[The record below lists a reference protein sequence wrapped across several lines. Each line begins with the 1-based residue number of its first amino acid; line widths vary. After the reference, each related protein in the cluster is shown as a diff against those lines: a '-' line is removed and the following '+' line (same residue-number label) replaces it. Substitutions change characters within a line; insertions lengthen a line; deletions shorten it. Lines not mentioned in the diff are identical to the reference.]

1 MKYKLSCIIIAVL
14 LLFSCNRCAD
24 KKEELLAEIEK
35 INIRHAYETK
45 LVPDI
50 NIRDYTSSRHPSQ
63 LGFSKDELDSLT
75 GYDTVGADSNPIEY
89 DKAAMDIELMFKVLK
104 NCYGAYDY
112 FGGDEA
118 FKEAKKQ
125 VMGDC
130 EAYGDN
136 LKVGL
141 LKESLINNLGF
152 IKDGHFSID
161 GSVTFKKAKYYSNDE
176 IDYLKDEKGYF
187 MIKEGKKKYVQLVDG
202 DGEIDKYMKRSI
214 DDEGAL
220 IYRLGVLSFDEPE
233 FLEVNFDDESVKFS
247 LSLPETFRA
256 NVNFTSENIDD
267 IPVVAIRSFL
277 DKEASEQFVDTA
289 QMLKDSP
296 VAILDLRAN
305 GGGNSIYLQKWLDTY
320 ASELS
325 EYYLGNTW
333 AALYI
338 RASQYLNSY
347 RYKANL
353 PEKDEMLAEIY
364 SNLYKSSRNQWEIH
378 ELPVI
383 EQVENDNILFV
394 LFDGNTF
401 SMGEIMAAVLRKIE
415 NVIFIGSNTNG
426 GLLGDNHVK
435 IVLPNSKINIACSC
449 GIRFFYDET
458 VASDEKGFEPD
469 IWVSG
474 DSFESVLNMISYYN
488 LK

>member
-1 MKYKLSCIIIAVL
+1 ML
-14 LLFSCNRCAD
+14 LLFSCNGCAD

-75 GYDTVGADSNPIEY
+75 GYDTVGADSNPIEN
-89 DKAAMDIELMFKVLK
+89 DKAAMDVELMFRVLK

-118 FKEAKKQ
+118 FEEAKKQ
-125 VMGDC
+125 VLSDC

-136 LKVGL
+136 LKVGV
-141 LKESLINNLGF
+141 LKDSLINNLGF
-152 IKDGHFSID
+152 IKDGHFSIN
-161 GSVTFKKAKYYSNDE
+161 GTVTFKKAKYYSNGE
-176 IDYLKDEKGYF
+176 IAFLKDEKGYF
-187 MIKEGKKKYVQLVDG
+187 MITEGKKEYVQLVDG

-233 FLEVNFDDESVKFS
+233 FLEVNFDDESIKFS
-247 LSLPETFRA
+247 VSLPEAFRA
-256 NVNFTSENIDD
+256 NVNFSSENIDD
-267 IPVVAIRSFL
+267 IPVVAIRSFS

-296 VAILDLRAN
+296 VAVIDLRGN
-305 GGGNSIYLQKWLDTY
+305 GGGWPVHVQNWLDVY
-320 ASELS
+320 APELS
-325 EYYLGNTW
+325 EYYLG
-333 AALYI
+333 YM
-338 RASQYLNSY
+338 RAILHTRAGQYLNSY

-353 PEKDEMLAEIY
+353 PEKDEMLAEMY
-364 SNLYKSSRNQWEIH
+364 SNSYKRSRNQWEIH
-378 ELPVI
+378 ELPAI

-401 SMGEIMAAVLRKIE
+401 SSGEIMAAALRKIE
-415 NVIFIGSNTNG
+415 NVIFIGSNSRG
-426 GLLGDNHVK
+426 GLLSDNSVK
-435 IVLPNSKINIACSC
+435 IVLPNSKINVVCSFS
-449 GIRFFYDET
+449 IWFFYDET

-474 DSFESVLNMISYYN
+474 DSLKSVLNMISYYK
-488 LK
+488 LR